1 MKKTLLL
8 LSLSAAAL
16 LIVGCAND
24 AQSPASKA
32 GAPKANSNKVEIF
45 NGKDLTGFKKLGG
58 DATYAVNAEG
68 SLVGTSTLN
77 TPNTFLATEK
87 DYGNFVLE
95 YEFKNDPRLNSGV
108 QFRSHSEAKEVIYK
122 GADGKP
128 AKVPVGRVHGY
139 QAEID
144 TDPKNVKKDA
154 PGARMWS
161 AGLYEEGRRGWI
173 FPGFGGGDAL
183 AFSQQGRE
191 ISKIGEWNRVKIE
204 ANGPR
209 IRTWLN
215 GVQRVDVR
223 DDGYKSGF
231 IAFQVHGIG
240 KDAAKAGT
248 TVEWRNISLTKIPD
262 NTLSESE
269 KADGWKL
276 LFDGRSSK
284 GWRSAKG
291 PDFPKA
297 GWSVEK
303 GTLRTAK
310 GDGKESANA
319 GDIITIE
326 RFKEFEVSV
335 DFRLTT
341 GANSGLK
348 YFVQPN
354 LNQGAG
360 SAFGLEFQML
370 DDAVHPDAKLGR
382 DGNRTVSSLYDLKTA
397 SKDKRANRI
406 GEFNNAY
413 VIAKGTKVEHWL
425 NGRLVVSYDRNTA
438 EFRDLVAK
446 SKYADPKYGK
456 NFGEWADGHILLQE
470 HGDEVWFRNVKLRDL
485 APKPAANPAA
495 KGKGGKKAPAKKAEP
510 AKK

>member
-1 MKKTLLL
+1 MKKNPLL
-8 LSLSAAAL
+8 LSLTAAGLLVVCANAAPQAAPQAAQPAAAPQ
-16 LIVGCAND
+16 A
-24 AQSPASKA
+24 AA
-32 GAPKANSNKVEIF
+32 APKTNPNKVEIF
-45 NGKDLTGFKKLGG
+45 NGKDLTGFRKLGG
-58 DATYAVNAEG
+58 EATYAVNAEG
-68 SLVGTSTLN
+68 NLVGTSILN
-77 TPNTFLATEK
+77 TPNTFLATEQ
-87 DYGNFVLE
+87 DYANFVLE

-108 QFRSHSEAKEVIYK
+108 QFRSRSEAKEVPYK
-122 GADGKP
+122 GGDGKP
-128 AKVPVGRVHGY
+128 AKVAIGRVHGY

-144 TDPKNVKKDA
+144 TDPKNVKKPA
-154 PGARMWS
+154 TEARMWS

-173 FPGFGGGDAL
+173 YPGFGGGDAA

-191 ISKIGEWNRVKIE
+191 LTKVGEWNHVKVE
-204 ANGPR
+204 ANGSR
-209 IRTWLN
+209 IRTWFN
-215 GVQRVDVR
+215 GVPRVDVR
-223 DDGYKSGF
+223 DDGYRTGF

-248 TVEWRNISLTKIPD
+248 TVEWRNIALTRIPE
-262 NTLSESE
+262 NTLSASE
-269 KADGWKL
+269 KAEGWKL

-291 PDFPKA
+291 PEFPTA

-303 GTLRTAK
+303 NTLRTAK

-326 RFKEFEVSV
+326 RYKEFEVSV
-335 DFRLTT
+335 DFKLTT

-382 DGNRTVSSLYDLKTA
+382 DGNRTVASLYDLQTA
-397 SKDKRANRI
+397 TNKRANQV
-406 GEFNNAY
+406 GDWNNAT
-413 VIAKGTKVEHWL
+413 VIAKGSQVEHRL
-425 NGRLVVSYDRNTA
+425 NGRLVISYDRNTA

-456 NFGEWADGHILLQE
+456 DFGEWADGHILLQE

-485 APKPAANPAA
+485 APKPAAKPD
-495 KGKGGKKAPAKKAEP
+495 KK
-510 AKK
+510 

>member
-1 MKKTLLL
+1 MKKNLLL
-8 LSLSAAAL
+8 LSLTAAAL
-16 LIVGCAND
+16 LIVGCASD
-24 AQSPASKA
+24 DKSTATKAAAPAAAK
-32 GAPKANSNKVEIF
+32 PTTNKVEIF
-45 NGKDLTGFKKLGG
+45 NRKDLTGFKKLGG
-58 DATYAVNAEG
+58 EATYAVSPEG
-68 SLVGTSTLN
+68 HLVGTSTLN
-77 TPNTFLATEK
+77 TPNTFLATDK

-95 YEFKNDPRLNSGV
+95 YDFKNDPRLNSGV
-108 QFRSHSEAKEVIYK
+108 QFRSRSEAKEVTYK
-122 GADGKP
+122 GGDGKP

-154 PGARMWS
+154 TEARMWS

-183 AFSQQGRE
+183 AFSKQGRE
-191 ISKIGEWNRVKIE
+191 ITKIGEWNHVKVE

-209 IRTWLN
+209 IRTWIN

-223 DDGYKSGF
+223 DDGYKTGF

-248 TVEWRNISLTKIPD
+248 TVEWRNITLTKIND
-262 NTLSESE
+262 NSLSDSE

-291 PDFPKA
+291 PDFPTA

-303 GTLRTAK
+303 GMLHVAK

-319 GDIITIE
+319 GDIITIN
-326 RFKEFEVSV
+326 RYKEFEVSV
-335 DFRLTT
+335 DFKLTK

-370 DDAVHPDAKLGR
+370 DDAVHADAKLGR

-397 SKDKRANRI
+397 TNKRANRI
-406 GEFNNAY
+406 GDWNNAY

-425 NGRLVVSYDRNTA
+425 NGRLVISYDRSTQ

-470 HGDEVWFRNVKLRDL
+470 HGDEVWFKNVKLRDL
-485 APKPAANPAA
+485 APAPKPAA
-495 KGKGGKKAPAKKAEP
+495 KGGKNAPAKKADAP

>member
-1 MKKTLLL
+1 MGNDVGRGDADRPVQPFLVPLYPLQDGRRQKGFEGRAEGKPLL
-8 LSLSAAAL
+8 AAPQRPHPAAD
-16 LIVGCAND
+16 VQGGD
-24 AQSPASKA
+24 AQPPAPKAAA
-32 GAPKANSNKVEIF
+32 GAPKANPNKVEIF

-58 DATYAVNAEG
+58 EATYAVSPEG
-68 SLVGTSTLN
+68 HLVGTSTLN
-77 TPNTFLATEK
+77 TPNTFLATDK

-95 YEFKNDPRLNSGV
+95 YDFKNDPRLNSGV
-108 QFRSHSEAKEVIYK
+108 QFRSRSEAKEVTYK
-122 GADGKP
+122 GGDGKP

-154 PGARMWS
+154 TEARMWS

-183 AFSQQGRE
+183 AFSKQGRE
-191 ISKIGEWNRVKIE
+191 ITKIGEWNHVKVE

-209 IRTWLN
+209 IRTWIN

-223 DDGYKSGF
+223 DDGYKTGF

-248 TVEWRNISLTKIPD
+248 TVEWRNITLTKIND
-262 NTLSESE
+262 NSLSDSE

-310 GDGKESANA
+310 GDGKRLCRQQA
-319 GDIITIE
+319 GED
-326 RFKEFEVSV
+326 RH
-335 DFRLTT
+335 
-341 GANSGLK
+341 
-348 YFVQPN
+348 
-354 LNQGAG
+354 
-360 SAFGLEFQML
+360 
-370 DDAVHPDAKLGR
+370 AV
-382 DGNRTVSSLYDLKTA
+382 
-397 SKDKRANRI
+397 
-406 GEFNNAY
+406 
-413 VIAKGTKVEHWL
+413 
-425 NGRLVVSYDRNTA
+425 
-438 EFRDLVAK
+438 
-446 SKYADPKYGK
+446 
-456 NFGEWADGHILLQE
+456 
-470 HGDEVWFRNVKLRDL
+470 
-485 APKPAANPAA
+485 
-495 KGKGGKKAPAKKAEP
+495 
-510 AKK
+510 